1 MKRFHIV
8 NRLFSTLIGGLLT
21 IPCLAQQ
28 KAEID
33 FQTDIV
39 SQNIFRGQDQGD
51 VSIQPVLS
59 AAWKGLELEVEG
71 SVGLSNSKD
80 CKQIDMTLSY
90 NIGKFKFG
98 VVNYWDD
105 EPKEPYFYFGD
116 NSGHQFEGFVAY
128 DFGVLSA
135 SWGTLFAGSDARN
148 SKNKRVY
155 SSYLELT
162 APFKLCGLDC
172 DAQVGIV
179 PWETDYY
186 NTTGFAVTNLALNIS
201 KDVRITDSFSL
212 PLFASL
218 ISNPSTRDLF
228 FVGGLSFK
236 IF

>member
-1 MKRFHIV
+1 MAIAYHGSAA
-8 NRLFSTLIGGLLT
+8 LFSCFDPTHLL
-21 IPCLAQQ
+21 
-28 KAEID
+28 E
-33 FQTDIV
+33 
-39 SQNIFRGQDQGD
+39 GD
-51 VSIQPVLS
+51 
-59 AAWKGLELEVEG
+59 
-71 SVGLSNSKD
+71 
-80 CKQIDMTLSY
+80 
-90 NIGKFKFG
+90 GKFKFG

-128 DFGVLSA
+128 DFGILSA

-179 PWETDYY
+179 PCKTDYY
-186 NTTGFAVTNLALNIS
+186 NTSGFAVTNLALNIS